1 MRTLRFISI
10 IVGLLVGYPTLAHA
24 QWITKGRDAIFN
36 MYLPQAKKA
45 DTNAIII
52 VFYDKRWSCRPA
64 VSVMLVSG
72 RQLGSPEKQTTVKK
86 TADQLTLIVDGKRFT
101 DTTKVTM
108 YSNGMELAMFAPPGL
123 VDALAQNPKS
133 VVARLGEG
141 LGGFDFSDGT
151 GFLSANTAA
160 AANCS

>member
-1 MRTLRFISI
+1 MPKLHLIS
-10 IVGLLVGYPTLAHA
+10 TLAALVIGFPSLAYA
-24 QWITKGRDAIFN
+24 QWTTKGRDAIFN
-36 MYLPQAKKA
+36 MYMPQAKQA
-45 DTNAIII
+45 DTNAMII
-52 VFYDKRWSCRPA
+52 VSYDKRWSCKPA

-72 RQLGSPEKQTTVKK
+72 RYLGTPEKQTTVKK

-108 YSNGMELAMFAPPGL
+108 YSNGWEFAMFAPKGL
-123 VDALAQNPKS
+123 VEALSQKPKS
-133 VVARLGEG
+133 VVAKIGGG

-151 GFLSANTAA
+151 GFQSANAAA